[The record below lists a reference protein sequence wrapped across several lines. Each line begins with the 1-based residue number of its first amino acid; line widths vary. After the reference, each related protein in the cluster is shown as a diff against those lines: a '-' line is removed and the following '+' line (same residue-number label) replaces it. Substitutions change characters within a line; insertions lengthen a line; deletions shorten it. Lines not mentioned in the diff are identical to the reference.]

1 MRCDNAHANWARIG
15 VWGIVNE
22 GNNCVKCREGGGDL
36 SGGGQQVNNL
46 LLLRSS
52 RVVDAD
58 VDVDFELSV
67 PVSLSIPMMLH

>member
-1 MRCDNAHANWARIG
+1 M
-15 VWGIVNE
+15 
-22 GNNCVKCREGGGDL
+22 

-67 PVSLSIPMMLH
+67 PVSLSTSIPMMLH

>member
-15 VWGIVNE
+15 VRGIVNE
-22 GNNCVKCREGGGDL
+22 GNNCVKCREGGDL

-52 RVVDAD
+52 RVVD
-58 VDVDFELSV
+58 VDVDFKLSV

>member
-1 MRCDNAHANWARIG
+1 M
-15 VWGIVNE
+15 
-22 GNNCVKCREGGGDL
+22 GGRV

-58 VDVDFELSV
+58 VDVDVDFELSV
-67 PVSLSIPMMLH
+67 PVSLSTSIPMMLH